1 MSQSIHPETT
11 LAAIAIAAS
20 CSLAVNASPVSADDS
35 QVQLRPDSHAPAGVM
50 YDHMHKAGEFMV
62 GYRFMYSRQSGDTL
76 RGTNSVSDLDLAAA
90 GYEMKASSMNM
101 YMNMLDIMY
110 APTDWLTLMV
120 MPQWVSMDMTMQ
132 GLPMPPGDGDEHGH
146 GMDMGGHGKH
156 MGSHSHATDGI
167 GDTLLSGLV
176 RLYEDQINHAHVG
189 ITFSA
194 PTGSVTQKGA
204 DGRYTHYMM
213 QLGSGTWDF
222 VPSLTYTGHGD
233 RWSWGGQLLGVVRLE
248 SENEAGFRFGNVF
261 QATGWGSYRLLD
273 WMSGS
278 LRMLYLRQADIEGH
292 YNGPHNH
299 SSPPDLQANYGGDF
313 LDIGFGINT
322 VVLEGPLRGNRLS
335 IEWLQPVYTD
345 VNGYQLDRVGTLFA
359 NWSLA
364 F

>member
-1 MSQSIHPETT
+1 MSHPNDGDARRAAAT
-11 LAAIAIAAS
+11 LALSCALIAGP
-20 CSLAVNASPVSADDS
+20 SPALADDDPA
-35 QVQLRPDSHAPAGVM
+35 LLNPASHAPAGVLF
-50 YDHMHKAGEFMV
+50 DHMHKAGEFMV
-62 GYRFMYSRQSGDTL
+62 GYRFMYSRQAGDML
-76 RGTNSVSDLDLAAA
+76 RGTSTVSDLQLAAA
-90 GYEMKASSMNM
+90 GYSMKPTSMNM

-120 MPQWVSMDMTMQ
+120 MPQYVSMDMTMQ
-132 GLPMPPGDGDEHGH
+132 GLPMLP
-146 GMDMGGHGKH
+146 GMDTDHHGGHGDG
-156 MGSHSHATDGI
+156 GSHSHSTDGF

-176 RLYEDQINHAHVG
+176 RLYQDEINHAHAG

-222 VPSLTYTGHGD
+222 VPSLTYTGRTGP
-233 RWSWGGQLLGVVRLE
+233 WAWGAQLLGVIRME
-248 SENEAGFRFGNVF
+248 GENEAGFRYGDVF
-261 QATGWGSYRLLD
+261 QTTGWGSYRLLD
-273 WMSGS
+273 WLSGS
-278 LRMLYLRQADIEGH
+278 LRVLYMSQGDIEGH

-313 LDIGFGINT
+313 LDIGFGLNT
-322 VVLEGPLRGNRLS
+322 VVENGPLRGNRFS

-345 VNGYQLDRVGTLFA
+345 VNGYQLDRVGTLYV
-359 NWSLA
+359 NWSLG

>member
-1 MSQSIHPETT
+1 MSHPNHHQAFAA
-11 LAAIAIAAS
+11 LALSALVAHAPG
-20 CSLAVNASPVSADDS
+20 SLAHDEP
-35 QVQLRPDSHAPAGVM
+35 VQLRPGSHAPAGVL
-50 YDHMHKAGEFMV
+50 YDHMHKAGEFMI
-62 GYRFMYSRQSGDTL
+62 GYRFMYSRQDGDTL
-76 RGTNSVSDLDLAAA
+76 RGTRAVSDIALAQA
-90 GYEMKASSMNM
+90 GYSMKASSMDM

-120 MPQWVSMDMTMQ
+120 MPQYVSMTMTMEP
-132 GLPMPPGDGDEHGH
+132 LPMLP
-146 GMDMGGHGKH
+146 GMDMDIHGEHGAH
-156 MGSHSHATDGI
+156 MGSHSHSTDGF
-167 GDTLLSGLV
+167 GDTLLTGLV
-176 RLYEDQINHAHVG
+176 RLYEDEGNHVHAG

-194 PTGSVTQKGA
+194 PTGSVSEKGA
-204 DGRYTHYMM
+204 DGRFTHYMM

-222 VPSLTYTGHGD
+222 LPSLTYTGHAE
-233 RWSWGGQLLGVVRLE
+233 RWSWGAQLLGVIRME
-248 SENEAGFRFGNVF
+248 GENESGFRFGDVF

-273 WMSGS
+273 WMSAS
-278 LRMLYLRQADIEGH
+278 LRMLYVSQGDIEGH

-299 SSPPDLQANYGGDF
+299 GSPPDLQGNYGGDF

-359 NWSLA
+359 SWSLA

>member
-1 MSQSIHPETT
+1 MLQSNHRESRPPVAA
-11 LAAIAIAAS
+11 LALCCALSGVAS
-20 CSLAVNASPVSADDS
+20 HALADGD
-35 QVQLRPDSHAPAGVM
+35 QVVLRPGSHAPAGVL

-90 GYEMKASSMNM
+90 GYTMKATSMNM

-132 GLPMPPGDGDEHGH
+132 GLPMLPDMD
-146 GMDMGGHGKH
+146 MDMGGHGMH
-156 MGSHSHATDGI
+156 MGSHSHTTDGF

-176 RLYEDQINHAHVG
+176 RLYQDETNHAHVG

-194 PTGSVTQKGA
+194 PTGSVTQKNA
-204 DGRYTHYMM
+204 EGRYTHYMM

-222 VPSLTYTGHGD
+222 LPSVTYTGHVD
-233 RWSWGGQLLGVVRLE
+233 RWSWGGQLLGVIRME
-248 SENEAGFRFGNVF
+248 GENEAGFRFGNVF

-273 WMSGS
+273 WISGS
-278 LRMLYLRQADIEGH
+278 LRMLYYTQGDIEGH
-292 YNGPHNH
+292 YNGPHSH
-299 SSPPDLQANYGGDF
+299 SSPPDRQANYGGDF
-313 LDIGFGINT
+313 LDIGFGFNT
-322 VVLEGPLRGNRLS
+322 VVLDGPLRGNRLG

-345 VNGYQLDRVGTLFA
+345 VNGYQLDRVGTLWV

>member
-1 MSQSIHPETT
+1 MSQSIHPGMT
-11 LAAIAIAAS
+11 LAAMAIAAS
-20 CSLAVNASPVSADDS
+20 CALGVNGSPVSADDS
-35 QVQLRPDSHAPAGVM
+35 HVQLRPGSHAPAGVM

-90 GYEMKASSMNM
+90 GYEMKATSMNM

-132 GLPMPPGDGDEHGH
+132 GLPMPSGDGHGHGH
-146 GMDMGGHGKH
+146 GMDMAGHGTH
-156 MGSHSHATDGI
+156 MGSHSHTTDGF

-176 RLYEDQINHAHVG
+176 RLYQDQINHAHVG

-194 PTGSVTQKGA
+194 PTGSVTQKGP

-222 VPSLTYTGHGD
+222 VPSLTYTGQVD

-248 SENEAGFRFGNVF
+248 SENEAGFRFGDVF
-261 QATGWGSYRLLD
+261 QVTGWGSYRLLD

-278 LRMLYLRQADIEGH
+278 LRMLYVNQGDIEGH